1 MLGTVLITGGSGF
14 LGCHL
19 ARLLVTHGVA
29 PLLASRRAGV
39 APLPPDLRGAVRL
52 AAVDLCQA
60 NEVEELFRREQPST
74 IFHLVGARGRH
85 AAAAARCAEVNVAVT
100 GRILDAALRYGV
112 SHVIMTGTAEEYGPQ
127 PAPQRETLQPQPT
140 TLYGITKACG
150 TALALTLAEQGCP
163 VTVLRPFTA
172 YGPGQPAD
180 MFLASALEAAVG
192 GRPFQMTEG
201 RQRRDLVF
209 VTDVAEAMLAAAFRP
224 ATIGRVINIGSGVS
238 YPLCEIA
245 RRIWALADAASP
257 LEIGARL
264 APAHELYDT
273 CADLTLARELL
284 DWKPRVDLDTGLRV
298 TVDYFRSQHAARLQ
312 AAPPLP

>member
-1 MLGTVLITGGSGF
+1 MLGKVLITGGSGF

-19 ARLLVTHGVA
+19 ARLLVAQGVV
-29 PLLASRRAGV
+29 PLLASRRADV
-39 APLPPDLRGAVRL
+39 ASLPPDLRGAVRL
-52 AAVDLCQA
+52 ATVDLCQA
-60 NEVEELFRREQPST
+60 DEVEALLQRERPST
-74 IFHLVGARGRH
+74 IFHLAGARGRH

-100 GRILDAALRYGV
+100 ARILDAALRYGV

-163 VTVLRPFTA
+163 VTVLRPFTV
-172 YGPGQPAD
+172 YGPGQPSE
-180 MFLASALEAAVG
+180 MFLASAVEAAIA

-209 VTDVAEAMLAAAFRP
+209 ATDVAEALLAAALRP

-245 RRIWALADAASP
+245 RRIWALAEASSP

-273 CADLTLARELL
+273 CADLTLAQELL
-284 DWKPRVDLDTGLRV
+284 DWQPRIDLDTGLRS
-298 TVDYFRSQHAARLQ
+298 TVEHCRNQHAARS
-312 AAPPLP
+312 